1 MDFDAQLH
9 VSFKSSKYSMKNSEA
24 VLFKGRFRTHVFQR
38 SFLKRIVALW
48 NDLPEAIRITDEYCY
63 LCLVRKLMNFILI
76 NLIPIKKDFYG
87 LVTVFSIRDFITL
100 SNKLINKLYDN
111 YTKRFNEFKSRF
123 RIFLY
128 IVFFILLFILGKL
141 FV

>member
-38 SFLKRIVALW
+38 SFLNRIVALR

-87 LVTVFSIRDFITL
+87 LTVILVTDIL

-111 YTKRFNEFKSRF
+111 YTNRFNEFISRF
-123 RIFLY
+123 RIFLH
-128 IVFFILLFILGKL
+128 IVFLN
-141 FV
+141 

>member
-1 MDFDAQLH
+1 MDFDAQLY

-24 VLFKGRFRTHVFQR
+24 VLFKGRFRTHVFQL
-38 SFLKRIVALW
+38 SFFNRIVALW
-48 NDLPEAIRITDEYCY
+48 NDLPGPIRITDEYGY

-87 LVTVFSIRDFITL
+87 LVTVILVTDIL

-111 YTKRFNEFKSRF
+111 YTNRFNEFISRF
-123 RIFLY
+123 RIFLH
-128 IVFFILLFILGKL
+128 IVFLN
-141 FV
+141 

>member
-1 MDFDAQLH
+1 MDFDAQLY

-24 VLFKGRFRTHVFQR
+24 VLCKGRFRTHVFQL
-38 SFLKRIVALW
+38 SFFNRIVALW
-48 NDLPEAIRITDEYCY
+48 NDLPGPIRITDEYGY

-87 LVTVFSIRDFITL
+87 LVTVILVTDIL

-111 YTKRFNEFKSRF
+111 YTNRFNEFISRF
-123 RIFLY
+123 RIFLH
-128 IVFFILLFILGKL
+128 IVFLN
-141 FV
+141 

>member
-38 SFLKRIVALW
+38 SFLNRIVALR

-87 LVTVFSIRDFITL
+87 LTVILVTDIL

-111 YTKRFNEFKSRF
+111 YTNRFNEFIPRL
-123 RIFLY
+123 RIFLH
-128 IVFFILLFILGKL
+128 ILFLN
-141 FV
+141 

>member
-24 VLFKGRFRTHVFQR
+24 VLFKGRFRAHVFQR
-38 SFLKRIVALW
+38 SFLNRNVALR

-76 NLIPIKKDFYG
+76 NLIPIKNDFYG
-87 LVTVFSIRDFITL
+87 LVTVILVTDIL

-111 YTKRFNEFKSRF
+111 YTNRFNEFISRF
-123 RIFLY
+123 RIFLH
-128 IVFFILLFILGKL
+128 IVFLNELFLLGQL
-141 FV
+141 FL

>member
-1 MDFDAQLH
+1 MDFDTQLY

-24 VLFKGRFRTHVFQR
+24 VLFKGRFRTHVFQL
-38 SFLKRIVALW
+38 SFFNRIVALW
-48 NDLPEAIRITDEYCY
+48 NDLPGPIRITDEYGY

-87 LVTVFSIRDFITL
+87 LVTVILVTDIL

-111 YTKRFNEFKSRF
+111 YTNRFNELISRF
-123 RIFLY
+123 RIFLHT
-128 IVFFILLFILGKL
+128 VFLN
-141 FV
+141 

>member
-1 MDFDAQLH
+1 MDFDAQLY

-24 VLFKGRFRTHVFQR
+24 VLCKGRFRTHVFQL
-38 SFLKRIVALW
+38 SFFNRIVALW
-48 NDLPEAIRITDEYCY
+48 NDLPGAIRITDEYCY

-87 LVTVFSIRDFITL
+87 LVTVILVTDIL

-111 YTKRFNEFKSRF
+111 YTNRFNEFISRF
-123 RIFLY
+123 RIFLH
-128 IVFFILLFILGKL
+128 IVFLN
-141 FV
+141 